1 MRIYKLANLLITPLL
16 GLTLLAGCAN
26 LAPDYA
32 RPELPVPTSLDQ
44 SATPSVPS
52 TAKLD

>member
-32 RPELPVPTSLDQ
+32 RPELPVPTMVSGGTASE
-44 SATPSVPS
+44 SADT
-52 TAKLD
+52 KW